1 MDLNIQ
7 LNLSEKEHLYL
18 QIYDYIRGEIR
29 SGSLTA
35 GEKLPSTRSLASY
48 LNISRST
55 TQLAYD
61 MLAEEGYIEL
71 RRGSGAYVCEIA
83 DLLPPET
90 GPASAA
96 MSSAAGLPPGLSSAA
111 ALPPAPGLPSAGGL
125 PDVSSVPQSAEEGGL
140 IDFSPRSIEMRSFP
154 YATWRRIVR
163 GIMAYGNADVFTRGD
178 PQGDLPLRQTIA
190 HHLHLSRGVQ
200 CSPQQIVIGAGNDY
214 LLMLLRQI
222 LGDGRKIAMENPT
235 YLRAYHIF
243 HSMEYEVV
251 TVPMDSAGIDVRD
264 LSRTDCT
271 LAYVMPAHQY
281 PCGIRMSYPRRTELL
296 QWAQSGKDGQERY
309 ILEDDYDSE
318 FKYTGRP
325 VKSLQSL
332 DTNGNVIYI
341 GTFSKSIAPAIR
353 ISFMILPV
361 RLMSRY
367 HETCRY
373 LSSTVSRIDQS
384 ILDEFIRDGFYERY
398 LNRMRKIY
406 KAKHDLTLSLLAP
419 CRTRFDVLGSGAGLH
434 VLLRERTMHS
444 GDETRKESAV
454 RNDRLSGQN
463 SSKSWII
470 DRERALCGKAAAAG
484 VKIYP
489 LYEQCIPGEPLPYDA
504 PTWMIGYAALTEDE
518 IRDGLQKLPG
528 VCR

>member
-18 QIYDYIRGEIR
+18 QIYDYIRSEIR

-83 DLLPPET
+83 DLLPP
-90 GPASAA
+90 
-96 MSSAAGLPPGLSSAA
+96 AGE
-111 ALPPAPGLPSAGGL
+111 L
-125 PDVSSVPQSAEEGGL
+125 PDVSASQPAKESGL
-140 IDFSPRSIEMRSFP
+140 IDFSPRSIDMRSFP

-178 PQGDLPLRQTIA
+178 PQGDLPLRRTIA

-222 LGDGRKIAMENPT
+222 LGDSRKIAMENPT

-251 TVPMDSAGIDVRD
+251 TVPMDSAGIDVRA
-264 LSRTDCT
+264 LSQTDCT

-296 QWAQSGKDGQERY
+296 QWAQSEKGGQERY

-361 RLMSRY
+361 RLLSRY

-406 KAKHDLTLSLLAP
+406 KAKHDLALSLLAP
-419 CRTRFDVLGSGAGLH
+419 CRSRFAVLGSGAGLH
-434 VLLRERTMHS
+434 VLLRERTMLS
-444 GDETRKESAV
+444 ADETQKESAG
-454 RNDRLSGQN
+454 RRDWPPGQN
-463 SSKSWII
+463 SRESRII
-470 DRERALCGKAAAAG
+470 DRERELCGEAAAAG
-484 VKIYP
+484 IKIYP
-489 LYEQCIPGEPLPYDA
+489 LYEQCIPGLPLPYDA

-518 IRDGLQKLPG
+518 IRDGLRRLLD

>member
-18 QIYDYIRGEIR
+18 QIYDYIRSEIR

-83 DLLPPET
+83 DLLPP
-90 GPASAA
+90 
-96 MSSAAGLPPGLSSAA
+96 AGE
-111 ALPPAPGLPSAGGL
+111 L
-125 PDVSSVPQSAEEGGL
+125 PDVSASQPAKESGL
-140 IDFSPRSIEMRSFP
+140 IDFSPRSIDMRSFP

-178 PQGDLPLRQTIA
+178 PQGDLPLRRTIA

-200 CSPQQIVIGAGNDY
+200 CSPQQIIIGA
-214 LLMLLRQI
+214 LMLLRQI
-222 LGDGRKIAMENPT
+222 LGDSRKIAMENPT

-251 TVPMDSAGIDVRD
+251 TVPMDSAGIDVRA
-264 LSRTDCT
+264 LSQTDCT

-296 QWAQSGKDGQERY
+296 QWAQSEKGGQERY

-361 RLMSRY
+361 RLLSRY

-406 KAKHDLTLSLLAP
+406 KAKHDLALSLLAP
-419 CRTRFDVLGSGAGLH
+419 CRSRFAVLGSGAGLH
-434 VLLRERTMHS
+434 VLLRERTMLS
-444 GDETRKESAV
+444 ADETQKESAG
-454 RNDRLSGQN
+454 RRDWPPGQN
-463 SSKSWII
+463 SRESRII
-470 DRERALCGKAAAAG
+470 DRERELCGEAAAAG
-484 VKIYP
+484 IKIYP
-489 LYEQCIPGEPLPYDA
+489 LYEQCIPGLPLPYDA

-518 IRDGLQKLPG
+518 IRDGLRRLTG

>member
-18 QIYDYIRGEIR
+18 QIYDYIRSEIR

-35 GEKLPSTRSLASY
+35 GERLPSTRSLASY

-83 DLLPPET
+83 DLLPPENSR
-90 GPASAA
+90 PAAA
-96 MSSAAGLPPGLSSAA
+96 VSSGSGQLRAAALSSATC
-111 ALPPAPGLPSAGGL
+111 LPPAVEL
-125 PDVSSVPQSAEEGGL
+125 PDVSASQPAKESGL
-140 IDFSPRSIEMRSFP
+140 IDFSPRSIDMRSFP

-178 PQGDLPLRQTIA
+178 PQGDLPLRRTIA

-222 LGDGRKIAMENPT
+222 LGDSRKIAMENPT

-251 TVPMDSAGIDVRD
+251 TVPMDSAGIDVRA
-264 LSRTDCT
+264 LSQTDCT

-296 QWAQSGKDGQERY
+296 QWAQSERGGQERY

-332 DTNGNVIYI
+332 DSKGNVIYI

-361 RLMSRY
+361 RLLSRY

-406 KAKHDLTLSLLAP
+406 KAKHDLALSLLAP
-419 CRTRFDVLGSGAGLH
+419 CRSRFAVLGSGAGLH
-434 VLLRERTMHS
+434 VLLRERTMLS
-444 GDETRKESAV
+444 GDETQKESAG
-454 RNDRLSGQN
+454 RRDWPPGQN
-463 SSKSWII
+463 SRESRII
-470 DRERALCGKAAAAG
+470 DRERELCREAAAAG
-484 VKIYP
+484 IKIYP
-489 LYEQCIPGEPLPYDA
+489 LYEQCIPGLPLPYDA

-518 IRDGLQKLPG
+518 IRDGLRRLPG